1 MTNLSK
7 YAEKAAFDIMQRLN
21 ADAQASNTS
30 VKQSASEI
38 MARINTGS
46 EGQDVPDR
54 YVNGVKVYDG
64 DSSTPAGSDD
74 EQRWVGG
81 NTPELRTNAD
91 GVMNTGSA
99 QPLSIE
105 ARDRAAELMETGN
118 YQNQGDGSK
127 GVWGRDLINWVD
139 KDGGTISQQLLREGY
154 SAPMVGFDSKG
165 RGWDNEKA
173 YAESLS
179 EFDAVGSTKAMREQ
193 RYDYGVITP
202 DPDMEMWDRR
212 GFAERAWDRGID
224 HTQMNLFQFSELMG
238 EVTGSDMMTEWGE
251 EGVIRNMHEAA
262 MSPADVATSDDIES
276 LTDLGK
282 FIVEKTIENAPNLL
296 VDLGVGAASA
306 AAVVATGGAA
316 SAVLAPALL
325 ASIGK
330 SFIGKI
336 GWKAAGKFG
345 VQSAMFGQMAGEAR
359 HGQLAEGVDN
369 PMLALG
375 IGAVNTTL
383 EFRGMQSMLQG
394 FMPKGKI
401 TNAASLAKHIAQRAA
416 ISTGVE
422 GGTEFLQDLNN
433 QIAIKLSKPD
443 YTIDWKQLTESF
455 FAGMAAG
462 GGMGTVSGTA
472 GGSYG
477 LMKTIGE
484 NVQTRRAMD
493 GTTPE
498 APVQIQA
505 QLANITDPN
514 TSLDAVYAA
523 DPEAADKV
531 TLPEGVI
538 AYNHESGV
546 LFTTNEAKGKAFE
559 QDGNKDAKA
568 TLGYL
573 ETKEEVMANTKVE
586 DLRSVVARDV
596 DGVAVGTE
604 MTSVANAP
612 NVEASM
618 VERYG
623 DKVTISTLD
632 GPQTTELLSERQ
644 ELFNEDIRVR
654 AEERKGL
661 NPDGGQVN
669 TNEAAAKPLEVPA
682 NKKGKP
688 AEGKGSK
695 SMRDDAGKLRPL
707 GDLIQEAING
717 DISQEEIVAE
727 AKKAGVD
734 SRPTT
739 KGAFP
744 RQRIINA
751 IISAE
756 KTKRDDS
763 GQKAAYSQTQSERS
777 DLEAASNDA
786 LAQMA
791 EERGVSIAPENPIE
805 SGEKGPAFR
814 VASALIGKMNNTKG
828 SFIGSSWEKLDF
840 LFDAGTD
847 TKKGKKESSGLY
859 GQRLLGAVKVKA
871 GQSMAET
878 IAEGLSTLSDYQ
890 LSELANEF
898 YLNKVNRDTGKII
911 ETTREDD
918 IRQLLADISER
929 ESKPAKQQAK
939 VEETT
944 TSKVR
949 SAVNRR
955 NNKRPE
961 SGPKE
966 QSQKQR
972 AATNWETLHNTV
984 RLLMEEQLPKDSD
997 RSMDGLLQVLI
1008 GMNWDSKLVRDEIV
1022 AQLTELKRFY
1032 ETNNL
1037 NDYVMGK
1044 GEKFSTRVDKL
1055 IKMTNSHKAP
1065 NLRKAVNHPD
1075 NKRFF
1080 DMLSLVFNTRQED
1093 AANKEAAGAAKI
1105 TLGKLLLRGRID
1117 LTLISDA
1124 LSKQKGFRR
1133 KAFAEAYVDR
1143 FMLDNAT
1150 AVFTALDILSR
1161 DSVHSAEKLFEMLKS
1176 DMANAKGKANPNFP
1190 SMMVNTPMMKRHVDS
1205 IMQMYNPETRHGMS
1219 FVEDIRRIFAY
1230 SEGDAAKTIAA
1241 MTTSKYINREDRSYY
1256 DLALAEENHSRPVS
1270 ANASGTSP
1278 IIETVSQERSSIN
1291 QFFHTMYRATMRFR
1305 EVFTD
1310 VNTPFVVA
1318 DEGVDARLA
1327 KFKALKPN
1335 GSEYL
1340 AGKRIITVDFETF
1353 FNTKTGYSLGNPD
1366 LSTEA
1371 YITDPQFEILG
1382 LAVKEGDTTQYIQTD
1397 EEIAALVVGWKKDP
1411 NVTLVMHNARFDAAI
1426 FKEKFGYTPNHMI
1439 DTLRLSKGI
1448 RFEKDARH
1456 SLDILSEWM
1465 FPDNKDLQK
1474 ITGGTKNVDG
1484 MTKEAIAA
1492 SAKISAQFEEYAI
1505 RDVDSTQAIALKLAP
1520 LVQAD
1525 ELSHQSAGI
1534 INDVTG
1540 QVVGTQAERMHNGIF
1555 GDSGKVGIIEA
1566 KLFYAR
1572 SVANDGAN
1580 LLEVQLEANGQ
1591 SAKTVMLDAIA
1602 IASYSDQST
1611 VSSVSGA
1618 LEVLLG
1624 NLSRMAVGSQPRLKA
1639 DLGRTESNDLQ
1650 RQYTLPRVI
1659 PDSLVIFQEADG
1671 TFKTVGDARKANS
1684 LQQNEANKSSA
1695 VYNFLENAQVLL
1707 EDKRYQ
1713 MEALVKT
1720 LKEEGSEESEIAGL
1734 YVKDLMNDVHRN
1746 TRKEQDTGGLNANPI
1761 PVLPNTPRKA
1771 NFNQAESKS
1780 PHISIYEMIQDKS
1793 AELVSLSQ
1801 RLKEKNPTYDTKGSA
1816 KKITDG
1822 AFLSGIN
1829 EAIKKITSERQFLR
1843 DNLRRLTQTG
1853 YLADYVEQHSEIGA
1867 GSTKEEKKEIQDEL
1881 SAAIEQAGGKNLIDE
1896 TIGLFKQLKEAHA
1909 GNLRRDKDKSPTSG
1923 EDTGTKLMN
1932 KEAGDILGDTEQSNR
1947 SGLVLD
1953 ADSRFEKLKFLPDI
1967 IYDDEG
1973 NQTEVLQDESDDQAR
1988 IAADNQMGN
1997 GWMNN
2002 DDPVYEFAAVKTS
2015 KNPFDGYV
2023 VTPDTTSSTELYNDQ
2038 DEARRTGVQTLYPR
2052 TKGEGNDA
2060 SYAAVETAD
2069 TSYRVYGPQW
2079 TDSNLMAKE
2088 GQGLPSTR
2096 FGPTTQGKANVATA
2110 RKALLRRYFTKGV
2123 KTFGNLAA
2131 VQTTVANLLNAV
2143 GIKQNVAITDTSNAA
2158 TMIKDLAKS
2167 GVLTAKEAKNLRAR
2181 LKASIDNK
2189 QAAYVNMGEFA
2200 IIMMPTSLTNT
2211 NAANMSA
2218 QTYSMVAH
2226 EVGHLVYD
2234 FSWANASAKNKAS
2247 ILSEFA
2253 ADRQNYSEA
2262 SDSAAFKEWYADQVA
2277 LSLTQGVLR
2286 NKAYITEEDGLNRAK
2301 RNRGDLLNVASH
2313 FRELVKKMKTLWTV
2327 LTKAVRSPFNET
2339 FSQYLD
2345 GVILRSDVSAQAA
2358 PETKGEVLN
2367 MAKFRTKKEGV
2378 EHNKFVKLGHRIL
2391 GNVSSNFKRLD
2402 NNLSA
2407 LLFQQASTTGSRTGE
2422 KSYENFNMELTQRY
2436 ESLYSAAMK
2445 KIGKPKAVR
2454 QAFDDL
2460 NNNNVTEHSLILRKM
2475 MNDINNDLVGYMPTY
2490 QVRNDMIPQAF
2501 DHHQVDGK
2509 REAFKAMLMQYE
2521 VFKQMGDA
2529 EMNSRIA
2536 YLLDGQGFNERT
2548 IAPGKPVGAHAFAD
2562 SILSAVPYADLKE
2575 YLVMEPDAIM
2585 SHYIASAAKRASWEH
2600 TFGGYVIQDD
2610 LTKVARPF
2618 GGQWANSTE
2627 SINTPVG
2634 PLTVGKWEEGKGR
2647 KVWSPNKR
2655 WHEAMVRIEKK
2666 HGKAGVDEA
2675 LTLLD
2680 GVMGRTGTSMNS
2692 KLRKSQDTLLNV
2704 VNMNILANSGVASV
2718 PELGMAV
2725 ARAANLLSVKDMFKG
2740 LNLREAR
2747 RIGMDIG
2754 TVLSNGLAQIQ
2765 GNAANEAYNGTITQ
2779 KMASKYFI
2787 LNGQQEITKASRTF
2801 STALGMRY
2809 IEKAADFNQLEE
2821 LNAFH
2826 VTARQV
2832 KTWRALGKP
2841 AFTEGLSKI
2850 EADSVRA
2857 VNGAIMQF
2865 VTESSFRPS
2874 RFQNPSWGNNPYM
2887 KIAFHLKQFLYA
2899 ITDILV
2905 LGLLRQAK
2913 RRFSDARGEGML
2925 AAGAYAMVPI
2935 VVGGIAIAA
2944 LTMFAI
2950 ELREL
2955 LKGVD
2960 KTENMGDTKY
2970 AMEVF
2975 SKSGTLGAFEMG
2987 YNVMN
2992 AENWDDKLGRLVP
3005 TFGFSQGVF
3014 ESATGKD
3021 STLETIRHVTPFF
3034 SQYKNWWPGD

>member
-1 MTNLSK
+1 MTDYSNP
-7 YAEKAAFDIMQRLN
+7 AEQAAFNMKQRLM
-21 ADAQASNTS
+21 ADSQASQN
-30 VKQSASEI
+30 QSKDAAQR
-38 MARINTGS
+38 MRARIEGGGV
-46 EGQDVPDR
+46 GQDVPDR

-105 ARDRAAELMETGN
+105 ARDRAAELMATGN
-118 YQNQGDGSK
+118 YQQQGDGSK

-139 KDGGTISQQLLREGY
+139 KDGGTISQQLLREGF

-202 DPDMEMWDRR
+202 DPDMKMWDRR
-212 GFAERAWDRGID
+212 GFAERAWDRGVD

-330 SFIGKI
+330 SFIGKV

-383 EFRGMQSMLQG
+383 EFKGMQSMLKG
-394 FMPKGKI
+394 FMPTGKI
-401 TNAASLAKHIAQRAA
+401 TNAAAMAKHIAQRAA

-455 FAGMAAG
+455 YAGAAAG
-462 GGMGTVSGTA
+462 AGMGTVSGTA

-493 GTTPE
+493 GTIPE
-498 APVQIQA
+498 APSQIQA
-505 QLANITDPN
+505 QLKYITDPN
-514 TSLDAVYAA
+514 AGLDSVYAA

-531 TLPEGVI
+531 TLPEGVV
-538 AYNHESGV
+538 AYKHESGV
-546 LFTTNEAKGKAFE
+546 LFSSNEAKGKAFE
-559 QDGNKDAKA
+559 QDGNKDAKS
-568 TLGYL
+568 TLGYA
-573 ETKEEVMANTKVE
+573 ETKEEIMATTKAE
-586 DLRSVVARDV
+586 DLRSVVARDTE
-596 DGVAVGTE
+596 GVAVGYE
-604 MTSVANAP
+604 MTSTANAP
-612 NVEASM
+612 NVEALM
-618 VERYG
+618 QKRYG
-623 DKVTISTLD
+623 KDVDIATLD
-632 GPQTTELLSERQ
+632 GLETTQYLSERQ

-661 NPDGGQVN
+661 NPEGGQVN
-669 TNEAAAKPLEVPA
+669 TNEAAPAPLEVPGD
-682 NKKGKP
+682 KKGKAP
-688 AEGKGSK
+688 EGKGSK

-707 GDLIQEAING
+707 GDLIQESING
-717 DISQEEIVAE
+717 DISPEEIVAE

-756 KTKRDDS
+756 KKTREAAGK
-763 GQKAAYSQTQSERS
+763 KAMYSQTQSERS

-805 SGEKGPAFR
+805 SGEKGAAFR

-840 LFDAGTD
+840 LFDSGTD
-847 TKKGKKESSGLY
+847 TKKGRKESSGAY
-859 GQRLLGAVKVKA
+859 GQRLLLAVKRKA
-871 GQSMAET
+871 GQPMADT

-898 YLNKVNRDTGKII
+898 YLNKVKRDTGKTI

-929 ESKPAKQQAK
+929 ESKQAKPQAK
-939 VEETT
+939 VEETLQSDVKST
-944 TSKVR
+944 
-949 SAVNRR
+949 VNRR
-955 NNKRPE
+955 KNKRPE

-997 RSMDGLLQVLI
+997 RSMDGLLQVLM

-1093 AANKEAAGAAKI
+1093 AANKEAAGVAKI

-1133 KAFAEAYVDR
+1133 KEFADSYVDR

-1150 AVFTALDILSR
+1150 AVFTALDMMAR
-1161 DSVHSAEKLFEMLKS
+1161 DSVYSAEKLFEMLKS
-1176 DMANAKGKANPNFP
+1176 DMTNAKGKVNPNFP
-1190 SMMVNTPMMKRHVDS
+1190 SMMVNTSMMERYVNS
-1205 IMQMYNPETRHGMS
+1205 IMQMHNPELRTG
-1219 FVEDIRRIFAY
+1219 
-1230 SEGDAAKTIAA
+1230 
-1241 MTTSKYINREDRSYY
+1241 TTFKENILEIYLHTEMDVNRTLALLIKNHIINRDDKNYY
-1256 DLALAEENHSRPVS
+1256 DASVAEEQHRRPVS
-1270 ANASGTSP
+1270 ANTAGTSP
-1278 IIETVSQERSSIN
+1278 VIETVSQERSSIN

-1310 VNTPFVVA
+1310 INTPLVTAFESAVS
-1318 DEGVDARLA
+1318 RLA

-1353 FNTKTGYSLGNPD
+1353 FNTETGYSLGNPD

-1382 LAVKEGDTTQYIQTD
+1382 LAVKEGDATQYIQTD
-1397 EEIAALVVGWKKDP
+1397 EEIAALVAGWQTDP

-1439 DTLRLSKGI
+1439 DTLRLSKAI
-1448 RFEKDARH
+1448 RFESSSH
-1456 SLDILSEWM
+1456 SLDTLSSWM
-1465 FPDNKDLQK
+1465 FPDNVDLQK

-1484 MTKEAIAA
+1484 MTKEAIAKSESTA
-1492 SAKISAQFEEYAI
+1492 ALFEEYAI

-1525 ELSHQSAGI
+1525 ELAHQSASI
-1534 INDVTG
+1534 VNDVTG
-1540 QVVGTQAERMHNGIF
+1540 QVTGTQSERMHNGIF
-1555 GDSGKVGIIEA
+1555 GDNGIKGRDEA
-1566 KLFYAR
+1566 KIFYAR
-1572 SVANDGAN
+1572 AVANDGAN

-1591 SAKTVMLDAIA
+1591 SAKTVLLDAIA
-1602 IASYSDQST
+1602 IARYSDQST
-1611 VSSVSGA
+1611 VSSVSEA
-1618 LEVLLG
+1618 LETLLG

-1639 DLGRTESNDLQ
+1639 DLGRTEPYDLQ

-1684 LQQNEANKSSA
+1684 LQQNEANKDSA
-1695 VYNFLENAQVLL
+1695 IYNFLENSQDVLA
-1707 EDKRYQ
+1707 DKRDQ
-1713 MEALVKT
+1713 MAGLIET
-1720 LKEEGSEESEIAGL
+1720 LEEEGSEESLIAAE

-1761 PVLPNTPRKA
+1761 SVLPNTPRKA

-1780 PHISIYEMIQDKS
+1780 PHISIYEMIQEKS
-1793 AELVSLSQ
+1793 AELVSLSK
-1801 RLKEKNPTYDTKGSA
+1801 RLKEKNPTYDTKDSA

-1829 EAIKKITSERQFLR
+1829 EAIKKITLERRYLR
-1843 DNLRRLTQTG
+1843 NNRERLTETG
-1853 YLADYVEQHSEIGA
+1853 YLEDYVEQHSEIQD
-1867 GSTKEEKKEIQDEL
+1867 GSTEEQKKEIENEL

-1896 TIGLFKQLKEAHA
+1896 TIDLFKQLKEAHA
-1909 GNLRRDKDKSPTSG
+1909 GNLRREKDKSPTSG
-1923 EDTGTKLMN
+1923 KDTGIKMQE

-1947 SGLVLD
+1947 DGLALD
-1953 ADSRFEKLKFLPDI
+1953 AMSRFEKLKFLPEV

-1973 NQTEVLQDESDDQAR
+1973 NQTEVSTDEFDDAER
-1988 IAADNQMGN
+1988 IEADRQMGDSW
-1997 GWMNN
+1997 GNN
-2002 DDPVYEFAAVKTS
+2002 DDSTYTFAAVKTT
-2015 KNPFDGYV
+2015 NPFADFT
-2023 VTPDTTSSTELYNDQ
+2023 VTPDTTTSSELYI
-2038 DEARRTGVQTLYPR
+2038 DEEESRRTAVQTLYPR
-2052 TKGEGNDA
+2052 TQGAGYDP
-2060 SYAAVETAD
+2060 SYANPSVAIDIEGGQVVTA
-2069 TSYRVYGPQW
+2069 YRVYGPQW
-2079 TDSNLMAKE
+2079 TDSNLMARPGE
-2088 GQGLPSTR
+2088 QGLPSTR

-2110 RKALLRRYFTKGV
+2110 RAALLRRYFTKGA
-2123 KTFGNLAA
+2123 KSFGTLAG
-2131 VQTTVANLLNAV
+2131 VQTTVANLLHAV
-2143 GIKQNVAITDTSNAA
+2143 GIKQNVVITDTSNAVKM
-2158 TMIKDLAKS
+2158 TKDLASAGIITQKQ
-2167 GVLTAKEAKNLRAR
+2167 AAELRKR
-2181 LKASIDNK
+2181 LKPSYKNK

-2200 IIMMPTSLTNT
+2200 IIMIPDSSART
-2211 NAANMSA
+2211 MSA
-2218 QTYSMVAH
+2218 ETYSMVAH

-2234 FSWANASAKNKAS
+2234 FSWANASKKNKAS

-2286 NKAYITEEDGLNRAK
+2286 NKAYITEEDGLNKAK

-2402 NNLSA
+2402 NNLAA

-2501 DHHQVDGK
+2501 DHHKVDGK

-2618 GGQWANSTE
+2618 GG
-2627 SINTPVG
+2627 
-2634 PLTVGKWEEGKGR
+2634 KWDEGSGR

-2779 KMASKYFI
+2779 KMASKYFV

-2935 VVGGIAIAA
+2935 VVGGVAIAG
-2944 LTMFAI
+2944 LTMFAM

-2955 LKGVD
+2955 FKGVD
-2960 KTENMGDTKY
+2960 RTENMGDAKY

>member
-1 MTNLSK
+1 MSK
-7 YAEKAAFDIMQRLN
+7 YVAYLQGLDRVAATERENQTAASLDFLEIQGTA
-21 ADAQASNTS
+21 ADLENGS
-30 VKQSASEI
+30 
-38 MARINTGS
+38 TGLATDS
-46 EGQDVPDR
+46 PFGE
-54 YVNGVKVYDG
+54 VYDG
-64 DSSTPAGSDD
+64 DTTRSATHRVRFEGGDTAEINTSGKDAGSA
-74 EQRWVGG
+74 E
-81 NTPELRTNAD
+81 
-91 GVMNTGSA
+91 
-99 QPLSIE
+99 PLSIE
-105 ARDRAAELMETGN
+105 AQQRTRELLLSGKYVERDSGKKDHHGRVLGN
-118 YQNQGDGSK
+118 Y
-127 GVWGRDLINWVD
+127 VD
-139 KDGGTISQQLLREGY
+139 EEGNTIMEQLLREGLATPTNFNKN
-154 SAPMVGFDSKG
+154 SINNHLAF
-165 RGWDNEKA
+165 
-173 YAESLS
+173 AESV
-179 EFDAVGSTKAMREQ
+179 DAAENGTLQPPKNAI
-193 RYDYGVITP
+193 DYGEVTIDQSTHVR
-202 DPDMEMWDRR
+202 DYRN
-212 GFAERAWDRGID
+212 FAQRAVDKGID
-224 HTQMNLFQFSELMG
+224 KTQMNLYQFTELVG
-238 EVTGSDMMTEWGE
+238 EMAGVDLMKEWGE
-251 EGVIRNMHEAA
+251 EGVIRNMIEASK
-262 MSPADVATSDDIES
+262 SPSEFDSYEDVDTSSIES
-276 LTDLGK
+276 IGRYV
-282 FIVEKTIENAPNLL
+282 IEKTLENAPNIAT
-296 VDLGVGAASA
+296 DIGIGAAAIASGVGIPAAIA
-306 AAVVATGGAA
+306 LATGR
-316 SAVLAPALL
+316 
-325 ASIGK
+325 
-330 SFIGKI
+330 SFIKKI
-336 GWKAAGKFG
+336 GWRAAGKAG
-345 VQSAMFGQMAGEAR
+345 LVSSMGAQMMGESR
-359 HGQLAEGVDN
+359 HTQLAEGVDN
-369 PMLALG
+369 PLLAVATGLS
-375 IGAVNTTL
+375 NTAL
-383 EFRGMQSMLQG
+383 EFRGFQSIYKGL
-394 FMPKGKI
+394 MPEMGTIK
-401 TNAASLAKHIAQRAA
+401 NPVDLAKHIAKRAT
-416 ISTGVE
+416 ISSGVE
-422 GGTEFLQDLNN
+422 GSTEWLQELTN
-433 QIAIKLSKPD
+433 QLAIKMVKPEHD
-443 YTIDWKQLTESF
+443 VDWNQLTESF
-455 FAGMAAG
+455 FAGAAAG

-493 GTTPE
+493 GTIPE
-498 APVQIQA
+498 APIQIQA
-505 QLANITDPN
+505 QLKYITDPN
-514 TSLDAVYAA
+514 AGLDSVYAA

-531 TLPEGVI
+531 TLPEGVV
-538 AYNHESGV
+538 AYKHESGV
-546 LFTTNEAKGKAFE
+546 LFSSNEAKGKAFE
-559 QDGNKDAKA
+559 QDGNKDAKS
-568 TLGYL
+568 TLGYA
-573 ETKEEVMANTKVE
+573 ETKEEIMATTKAE
-586 DLRSVVARDV
+586 DLRSVVARNSE
-596 DGVAVGTE
+596 GVAVGYE

-612 NVEASM
+612 NVEAAMS
-618 VERYG
+618 ERYG
-623 DKVTISTLD
+623 KDVDIATLD
-632 GPQTTELLSERQ
+632 GPQTTQYLSERQ

-661 NPDGGQVN
+661 NPEGGQVN
-669 TNEAAAKPLEVPA
+669 TNEAAPAPMEVPA
-682 NKKGKP
+682 DKKGKP
-688 AEGKGSK
+688 AEGAGSK

-727 AKKAGVD
+727 AKKAGVE

-751 IISAE
+751 IIAAD
-756 KTKRDDS
+756 KAKREDA

-791 EERGVSIAPENPIE
+791 EERGVSIAPENPIV
-805 SGEKGPAFR
+805 GGAKGAAFQ
-814 VASALIGKMNNTKG
+814 VASALIGKLNNTKG

-847 TKKGKKESSGLY
+847 TKKGKKESSAKY
-859 GQRLLGAVKVKA
+859 AQRLLLAVKVKE
-871 GQSMAET
+871 GQLRADA

-898 YLNKVNRDTGKII
+898 YLNKVKRDTGKII

-972 AATNWETLHNTV
+972 AAVNWETLHNTV
-984 RLLMEEQLPKDSD
+984 RLLMQEQLPKDSD

-1055 IKMTNSHKAP
+1055 IKMANSHKAP

-1133 KAFAEAYVDR
+1133 KAFAESYVDR

-1150 AVFTALDILSR
+1150 AVFTALDMMSR

-1176 DMANAKGKANPNFP
+1176 DMANARGKVNPNFP
-1190 SMMVNTPMMKRHVDS
+1190 SMMVNTPMMERYVNS
-1205 IMQMYNPETRHGMS
+1205 IMQMYSPETRHGMS
-1219 FVEDIRRIFAY
+1219 FVDDIRRIFAY

-1256 DLALAEENHSRPVS
+1256 DLAVAEDNHSRPVS
-1270 ANASGTSP
+1270 ANAAGTSP
-1278 IIETVSQERSSIN
+1278 IIETVSQERASIN

-1318 DEGVDARLA
+1318 GEGVVARLA

-1353 FNTKTGYSLGNPD
+1353 FNTETGYSLGNPD

-1382 LAVKEGDTTQYIQTD
+1382 LAVKEGDTAQYIKTD
-1397 EEIAALVVGWKKDP
+1397 EEIATLVAGWQKDP
-1411 NVTLVMHNARFDAAI
+1411 NVTLVMHNAQFDAAI

-1439 DTLRLSKGI
+1439 DTMRLSKGI

-1456 SLDILSEWM
+1456 KLDILSEWM

-1474 ITGGTKNVDG
+1474 IKDGTKNVDG
-1484 MTKEAIAA
+1484 MKKEDIAA
-1492 SAKISAQFEEYAI
+1492 SAKKSAQFEEYAI

-1520 LVQAD
+1520 LVMAD

-1540 QVVGTQAERMHNGIF
+1540 QVVGTQAERMHNGVF
-1555 GDSGKVGIIEA
+1555 GDKRIVWGPLEA
-1566 KLFYAR
+1566 KFTYAR
-1572 SVANDGAN
+1572 AVANNGAN
-1580 LLEVQLEANGQ
+1580 LLEVQLEAGKAA
-1591 SAKTVMLDAIA
+1591 AKTVLLDAIA
-1602 IASYSDQST
+1602 IAKYSDQSS
-1611 VSSVSGA
+1611 VKSVSEA
-1618 LEVLLG
+1618 LETLLD
-1624 NLSRMAVGSQPRLKA
+1624 NLARMAVGSQPRLQE
-1639 DLGRTESNDLQ
+1639 DLGPTEPDDLR
-1650 RQYTLPRVI
+1650 RQYTVPRVI

-1684 LQQNEANKSSA
+1684 LQQNEANKDSA
-1695 VYNFLENAQVLL
+1695 IYNFLETAQDTLA
-1707 EDKRYQ
+1707 DKRDQ
-1713 MEALVKT
+1713 MAALIET
-1720 LKEEGSEESEIAGL
+1720 LEEEGSEESLIAAE
-1734 YVKDLMNDVHRN
+1734 YVKDLMNDAHKN
-1746 TRKEQDTGGLNANPI
+1746 TRKEQDVGGAFNTVETLRSSAIVPDVESEAYLESFAFGSNK
-1761 PVLPNTPRKA
+1761 PNFDKLQRP
-1771 NFNQAESKS
+1771 SS
-1780 PHISIYEMIQDKS
+1780 HISLYEAIQGLS
-1793 AELVSLSQ
+1793 AELIALNK
-1801 RLKEKNPTYDTKGSA
+1801 RLKAKSATYLTKESVKKPQDVKFIEGLNTAMERIITERLILREKV
-1816 KKITDG
+1816 
-1822 AFLSGIN
+1822 
-1829 EAIKKITSERQFLR
+1829 
-1843 DNLRRLTQTG
+1843 RRLVETG
-1853 YLADYVEQHSEIGA
+1853 HLNDYVSTHSELKGGA
-1867 GSTKEEKKEIQDEL
+1867 SEQQHQEIKDAVKTSIEE
-1881 SAAIEQAGGKNLIDE
+1881 AGGKKLIDE
-1896 TIGLFKQLKEAHA
+1896 TLALFKQLKEAHA
-1909 GNLRRDKDKSPTSG
+1909 GNLRREKDKSPTSG
-1923 EDTGTKLMN
+1923 KDTGTKLTN
-1932 KEAGDILGDTEQSNR
+1932 KPAGDILGDTEQSNR
-1947 SGLVLD
+1947 DGLALD
-1953 ADSRFEKLKFLPDI
+1953 ADSRFEKLKFLPDPV
-1967 IYDDEG
+1967 YSQEEQDAKDE
-1973 NQTEVLQDESDDQAR
+1973 VFDEDADNPESM
-1988 IAADNQMGN
+1988 AADNQMGN
-1997 GWMNN
+1997 AWANN

-2052 TKGEGNDA
+2052 TKGEGYDP
-2060 SYAAVETAD
+2060 SFAAVETAD
-2069 TSYRVYGPQW
+2069 TSYRVYGAPW

-2096 FGPTTQGKANVATA
+2096 PGPHPTQGKANVATA

-2167 GVLTAKEAKNLRAR
+2167 GVLTAKEAKNLKAR
-2181 LKASIDNK
+2181 LKASIENK

-2200 IIMMPTSLTNT
+2200 IIMMPSSLTNT
-2211 NAANMSA
+2211 NAANMSP

-2286 NKAYITEEDGLNRAK
+2286 NKAYITEEDGLNKEK

-2313 FRELVKKMKTLWTV
+2313 FRELVKKLKGLWAV

-2367 MAKFRTKKEGV
+2367 MAKFRTKKEPIT
-2378 EHNKFVKLGHRIL
+2378 HNKFLKFGHKIL

-2402 NNLSA
+2402 KNLAA
-2407 LLFQQASTTGSRTGE
+2407 LLFQQASTIGSRTGE

-2436 ESLYSAAMK
+2436 EALYSTAMK
-2445 KIGKPKAVR
+2445 KIGKQKAVR

-2475 MNDINNDLVGYMPTY
+2475 INDINADLVGYMPTY

-2509 REAFKAMLMQYE
+2509 REAFKAMLMQYD

-2618 GGQWANSTE
+2618 GG
-2627 SINTPVG
+2627 
-2634 PLTVGKWEEGKGR
+2634 KWDEGSGR

-2655 WHEAMVRIEKK
+2655 WHEAMGRIEKK
-2666 HGKAGVDEA
+2666 HGQAGVDEA

-2704 VNMNILANSGVASV
+2704 VNMNILANSGVASI
-2718 PELGMAV
+2718 PELGMAI
-2725 ARAANLLSVKDMFKG
+2725 ARSANLLSVKDMFKG
-2740 LNLREAR
+2740 LDLREAR

-2787 LNGQQEITKASRTF
+2787 LNGQQAITKASRTF

-2874 RFQNPSWGNNPYM
+2874 RFQNPAWGNNPYM

-2905 LGLLRQAK
+2905 MGLLRQAK
-2913 RRFSDARGEGML
+2913 RRFSDAKGEGML
-2925 AAGAYAMVPI
+2925 SAGAYAMVPI
-2935 VVGGIAIAA
+2935 VVGGVAIAG
-2944 LTMFAI
+2944 LTMFAM

-2955 LKGVD
+2955 WKGVD
-2960 KTENMGDTKY
+2960 RTENMGDTKY

-2975 SKSGTLGAFEMG
+2975 SKSGTLGAFELG
-2987 YNVMN
+2987 YGVMN
-2992 AENWDDKLGRLVP
+2992 AESWDDGLSTLVP
-3005 TFGFSQGVF
+3005 TFGFGQGVYN
-3014 ESATGKD
+3014 SATGND
-3021 STLETIRHVTPFF
+3021 STLETIRRVTPFF
-3034 SQYKNWWPGD
+3034 SQYKNWWPI

>member
-1 MTNLSK
+1 MTNLSN
-7 YAEKAAFDIMQRLN
+7 YAEKAAFEIMQQIE
-21 ADAQASNTS
+21 ADAQASTTS
-30 VKQSASEI
+30 AKQTAAEI
-38 MARINTGS
+38 MQRINTESSGVY
-46 EGQDVPDR
+46 VPDR

-105 ARDRAAELMETGN
+105 ARDRAAELIETGN
-118 YQNQGDGSK
+118 YQQQGDGSK

-165 RGWDNEKA
+165 RGWENEKA

-202 DPDMEMWDRR
+202 DPDMKMWDRR

-224 HTQMNLFQFSELMG
+224 HTQMNLYQFSELMG
-238 EVTGSDMMTEWGE
+238 EVTGSDMMAEWGE

-296 VDLGVGAASA
+296 VDLGVGAATA
-306 AAVVATGGAA
+306 ATVVATGGAA

-330 SFIGKI
+330 SFVGKI

-345 VQSAMFGQMAGEAR
+345 VQSSMFGQMAGEAR
-359 HGQLAEGVDN
+359 HGQLDAGVDN
-369 PMLALG
+369 PLLALG
-375 IGAVNTTL
+375 TGAVNTAL
-383 EFRGMQSMLQG
+383 EFKGMESMLKG
-394 FMPKGKI
+394 FMPTGKI
-401 TNAASLAKHIAQRAA
+401 TNAAAMAKHIAQRAVV
-416 ISTGVE
+416 STGVE

-433 QIAIKLSKPD
+433 QLAIKLSKPEHE
-443 YTIDWKQLTESF
+443 IDWKQLTESF

-462 GGMGTVSGTA
+462 GGMGTVSGVA
-472 GGSYG
+472 GGAHG

-493 GTTPE
+493 GTIPE

-505 QLANITDPN
+505 QLKYITDPN
-514 TSLDAVYAA
+514 AGLDSVYAA

-531 TLPEGVI
+531 TLPEGVV
-538 AYNHESGV
+538 AYKHEQGV
-546 LFTTNEAKGKAFE
+546 LFSSNEAKGKAFE
-559 QDGNKDAKA
+559 QDGNKDAKS
-568 TLGYL
+568 TLGYA
-573 ETKEEVMANTKVE
+573 ETKEEVMATTKAE
-586 DLRSVVARDV
+586 DLRSVVARNAE
-596 DGVAVGTE
+596 GVAVGYE

-612 NVEASM
+612 NVEAAMS
-618 VERYG
+618 ERYG
-623 DKVTISTLD
+623 KDVDIATLD
-632 GPQTTELLSERQ
+632 GPQTTQYLSERQ

-751 IISAE
+751 IIAAD
-756 KTKRDDS
+756 KAKREDA
-763 GQKAAYSQTQSERS
+763 GQKAAYSQTQSDRAA
-777 DLEAASNDA
+777 LEAASTDQ
-786 LAQMA
+786 LTQMA

-840 LFDAGTD
+840 LFDEGTD
-847 TKKGKKESSGLY
+847 TKKGKKESSGSY

-898 YLNKVNRDTGKII
+898 YLNKVKRDTGKII

-1055 IKMTNSHKAP
+1055 IKMANSHKAP

-1080 DMLSLVFNTRQED
+1080 DMLSLAFNTRQED

-1133 KAFAEAYVDR
+1133 KAFAESYVDR

-1150 AVFTALDILSR
+1150 AVFTALDMMSR

-1176 DMANAKGKANPNFP
+1176 DMANARGKVNPNFP
-1190 SMMVNTPMMKRHVDS
+1190 SMMVNTPMMERYVNS
-1205 IMQMYNPETRHGMS
+1205 IMQMYSPETRHGMS
-1219 FVEDIRRIFAY
+1219 FVDDIRRIFAY

-1256 DLALAEENHSRPVS
+1256 ELAVAEDNHSRPVS
-1270 ANASGTSP
+1270 ANAEGTSP
-1278 IIETVSQERSSIN
+1278 IIETVSQERASIN

-1318 DEGVDARLA
+1318 GEGVVARLA

-1353 FNTKTGYSLGNPD
+1353 FNTETGYSLGNPD

-1382 LAVKEGDTTQYIQTD
+1382 LAVKEGDTAQYIKTD
-1397 EEIAALVVGWKKDP
+1397 EEIATLVAGWQKDP
-1411 NVTLVMHNARFDAAI
+1411 NVTLVMHNAQFDAAI

-1439 DTLRLSKGI
+1439 DTMRLSKGI

-1456 SLDILSEWM
+1456 KLDILSEWM

-1474 ITGGTKNVDG
+1474 IKDGTKDVDG
-1484 MTKEAIAA
+1484 MSKKDIAA
-1492 SAKISAQFEEYAI
+1492 SAKKSAQFEEYAI

-1520 LVQAD
+1520 LVMAD

-1540 QVVGTQAERMHNGIF
+1540 QVVGTQAERMHNGVF
-1555 GDSGKVGIIEA
+1555 GDKRVVWGPLEA
-1566 KLFYAR
+1566 KFTYAR
-1572 SVANDGAN
+1572 AVANDGAN
-1580 LLEVQLEANGQ
+1580 LLEVQLAAGKAA
-1591 SAKTVMLDAIA
+1591 AKTVLLDAIA
-1602 IASYSDQST
+1602 VAKYSDQSS
-1611 VSSVSGA
+1611 VKSVSEA
-1618 LEVLLG
+1618 LETLLD
-1624 NLSRMAVGSQPRLKA
+1624 NLARMAVGSQPRLQE
-1639 DLGRTESNDLQ
+1639 DLGPTEPDDLR

-1684 LQQNEANKSSA
+1684 LQQNEANKDSA
-1695 VYNFLENAQVLL
+1695 IYNFLETAQDTLA
-1707 EDKRYQ
+1707 DKRDQ
-1713 MEALVKT
+1713 MAALIET
-1720 LKEEGSEESEIAGL
+1720 LEEEGSEESEIAAL

-1746 TRKEQDTGGLNANPI
+1746 TRKEQDVGGI
-1761 PVLPNTPRKA
+1761 NTVAATERSAFGSRKTIDPSEA
-1771 NFNQAESKS
+1771 AVNS
-1780 PHISIYEMIQDKS
+1780 PHISYYERIQEVS
-1793 AELVSLSQ
+1793 AEIVRLTYADSGQLLVRTEAQAAKLTPIIEALQLKRQ
-1801 RLKEKNPTYDTKGSA
+1801 RLRE
-1816 KKITDG
+1816 
-1822 AFLSGIN
+1822 
-1829 EAIKKITSERQFLR
+1829 
-1843 DNLRRLTQTG
+1843 NLRRLTETG

-1932 KEAGDILGDTEQSNR
+1932 KEAGDILGDTEQSIR

-1973 NQTEVLQDESDDQAR
+1973 NQTEVSQDESDDQER
-1988 IAADNQMGN
+1988 VAADNQMGN
-1997 GWMNN
+1997 AWAN
-2002 DDPVYEFAAVKTS
+2002 DEYVREFQS
-2015 KNPFDGYV
+2015 ED
-2023 VTPDTTSSTELYNDQ
+2023 STELYNDQ

-2052 TKGEGNDA
+2052 TKGEGYDPSFA
-2060 SYAAVETAD
+2060 PVTVAIDIEGGQVV

-2096 FGPTTQGKANVATA
+2096 FGPTTQGKVNVATA

-2167 GVLTAKEAKNLRAR
+2167 GVLTAKEAKNLKAR
-2181 LKASIDNK
+2181 LKASIENK

-2200 IIMMPTSLTNT
+2200 IIMMPSSLTNT
-2211 NAANMSA
+2211 NAANMSP

-2286 NKAYITEEDGLNRAK
+2286 NKAYITEEDGLNKEK

-2313 FRELVKKMKTLWTV
+2313 FRELVKKLKGLWAV

-2367 MAKFRTKKEGV
+2367 MAKFRTKKEPIT
-2378 EHNKFVKLGHRIL
+2378 HNKFLKFGHKIL

-2402 NNLSA
+2402 KNLAA

-2436 ESLYSAAMK
+2436 EALYSTAMK
-2445 KIGKPKAVR
+2445 KIGKQKAVR

-2475 MNDINNDLVGYMPTY
+2475 INDINADLVGYMPTY

-2509 REAFKAMLMQYE
+2509 REAFKAMLMQYD

-2618 GGQWANSTE
+2618 GG
-2627 SINTPVG
+2627 
-2634 PLTVGKWEEGKGR
+2634 KWDEGSGR

-2655 WHEAMVRIEKK
+2655 WHEAMGRIEKK
-2666 HGKAGVDEA
+2666 HGQAGVDEA

-2704 VNMNILANSGVASV
+2704 VNMNILANSGVASI
-2718 PELGMAV
+2718 PELGMAI
-2725 ARAANLLSVKDMFKG
+2725 ARSANLLSVKDMFKG
-2740 LNLREAR
+2740 LDLREAR

-2787 LNGQQEITKASRTF
+2787 LNGQQAITKASRTF

-2841 AFTEGLSKI
+2841 AFTEGLSKV

-2874 RFQNPSWGNNPYM
+2874 RFQNPAWGNNPYM

-2905 LGLLRQAK
+2905 MGLLRQAK
-2913 RRFSDARGEGML
+2913 RRFSDAKGEGML
-2925 AAGAYAMVPI
+2925 SAGAYAMVPI
-2935 VVGGIAIAA
+2935 VVGGVAIAG
-2944 LTMFAI
+2944 LTMFAM

-2955 LKGVD
+2955 WKGVD
-2960 KTENMGDTKY
+2960 RTENMGDTKY

-2975 SKSGTLGAFEMG
+2975 SKSGTLGAFELG

-2992 AENWDDKLGRLVP
+2992 AESWDDGLSTLVP
-3005 TFGFSQGVF
+3005 TFGFGQGVYN
-3014 ESATGKD
+3014 SATGND
-3021 STLETIRHVTPFF
+3021 STLETIRRVTPFF
-3034 SQYKNWWPGD
+3034 SQYKNWWPI